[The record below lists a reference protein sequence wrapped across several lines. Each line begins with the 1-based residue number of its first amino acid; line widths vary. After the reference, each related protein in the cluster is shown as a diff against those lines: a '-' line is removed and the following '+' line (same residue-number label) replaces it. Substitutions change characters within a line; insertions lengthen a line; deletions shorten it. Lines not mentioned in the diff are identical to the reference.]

1 MRELVVSVRDEMRE
15 LEPKMRELEPEKRVR
30 ADVCVR
36 EREHWLTE
44 QAKPETHTP
53 IPDMM
58 FAPRE
63 EPIVVRFLSYQFSRT
78 INVIFNS
85 LNGLFI
91 WQDSGNNRYTGFI
104 GRFAKYL
111 ISRHLKVNKK
121 YEAWFRFADPTRPIV
136 ESTLVWSDELANKKF
151 GNLLA
156 LIYQNPVYSNEMF
169 KGGVTKIDVE
179 RMREEA
185 KVHAREKKTK
195 KPYLAKQRNQT
206 SNPPPNVDASYIT
219 PIVLDKLKLLP

>member
-1 MRELVVSVRDEMRE
+1 
-15 LEPKMRELEPEKRVR
+15 
-30 ADVCVR
+30 
-36 EREHWLTE
+36 
-44 QAKPETHTP
+44 
-53 IPDMM
+53 MM

-121 YEAWFRFADPTRPIV
+121 YEAWFRFAGKPIRFSLREFAIVIVLPCGKFPTK
-136 ESTLVWSDELANKKF
+136 SKSKMKK
-151 GNLLA
+151 N
-156 LIYQNPVYSNEMF
+156 ITN
-169 KGGVTKIDVE
+169 
-179 RMREEA
+179 
-185 KVHAREKKTK
+185 
-195 KPYLAKQRNQT
+195 KPYWPTLFGKVELLKVYPAVKNVAAK
-206 SNPPPNVDASYIT
+206 DG
-219 PIVLDKLKLLP
+219 